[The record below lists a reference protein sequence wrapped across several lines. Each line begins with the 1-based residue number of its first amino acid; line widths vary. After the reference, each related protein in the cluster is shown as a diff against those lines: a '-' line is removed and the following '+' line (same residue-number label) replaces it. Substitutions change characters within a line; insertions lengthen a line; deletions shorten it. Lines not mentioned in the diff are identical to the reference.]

1 MKKEMGGSLMDVIR
15 CDEPDYLIWKWHPN
29 GSVVGENRK
38 ENQVRWGS
46 SLRVKDGSVA
56 VFVYNQGD
64 NVFQEFI
71 KGPFDS
77 VLKTSNLPVISRI
90 VGLAYGGESP
100 FQAEVYFINLA
111 RIIQTKFAVPYF
123 DVYDPRFTD
132 FGVPVAVRG
141 TITFCIKDY
150 REFIK
155 LHRLETFDTDNFT
168 RQIRDAVNR
177 YAKSIVAT
185 IPSRSET
192 SVLQLEQKLSEV
204 NDILEIEV
212 SERFSKD
219 FGVSVSGVDVS
230 DIDIDKTSPSYH
242 QLKAITQDITTA
254 KAQAQAEADVKTI
267 TDLQRINMQ
276 HYEGTKRIEREEG
289 QYAQHMQTQSS
300 NIGAYQIEK
309 QAEVG
314 IAGANAL
321 GQMGANGAGSVNLGG
336 ASEGGTGFNPAAM
349 MASMAVGSV
358 VGQNI
363 AGAMNA
369 SMNATTT
376 GQTPPPIPVQES
388 MYNVAVGG
396 KSEGPFD
403 VNALSKMAQ
412 AGKIGKDTLVW
423 KPGMREWRSLSDVS
437 DLGIVIDSIP
447 PEIEGKIDV

>member
-1 MKKEMGGSLMDVIR
+1 MKKPMGGSFMDVIR
-15 CDEPDYLIWKWHPN
+15 CDEPDYLIWKWHPS
-29 GSVVGENRK
+29 GSVAGENRK

-64 NVFQEFI
+64 NVFQDFVV
-71 KGPFDS
+71 GPFDEI
-77 VLKTSNLPVISRI
+77 LKTNNLPVISRI

-111 RIIQTKFAVPYF
+111 KIVQTKFAVPYF

-141 TITFCIKDY
+141 TITYCIKDY

-155 LHRLETFDTDNFT
+155 LHRLDSFNTDDFT
-168 RQIRDAVNR
+168 KQIRDAVNR

-185 IPSRSET
+185 IPTMSET
-192 SVLQLEQKLSEV
+192 SVLQLEQKLPEI
-204 NDILEIEV
+204 NDKLGIEV

-230 DIDIDKTSPSYH
+230 AIDIDKTSPNYQ
-242 QLKAITQDITTA
+242 QLKAITQDVTTA
-254 KAQAQAEADVKTI
+254 KVVAQTEADIKTI
-267 TDLQRINMQ
+267 ADLQRINMQ

-289 QYAQHMQTQSS
+289 QYARHMQTQSS
-300 NIGAYQIEK
+300 NIGAFQIEK

-321 GQMGANGAGSVNLGG
+321 GQMGANGAGSVDLGG
-336 ASEGGTGFNPAAM
+336 SSSGGTGFNPAAM

-363 AGAMNA
+363 AGAMNT
-369 SMNATTT
+369 SMAAATNA
-376 GQTPPPIPVQES
+376 QTPPPIPVQKT
-388 MYNVAVGG
+388 MFNVAIDG
-396 KSEGPFD
+396 KPEGPFD
-403 VNALSKMAQ
+403 IDTLSRMAQ
-412 AGKIGKDTLVW
+412 AGRIGKDTLVW
-423 KPGMREWRSLSDVS
+423 KPGMSEWMRVSDVP
-437 DLGIVIDSIP
+437 DLGIVINSIP
-447 PEIEGKIDV
+447 PVIEEKNDG